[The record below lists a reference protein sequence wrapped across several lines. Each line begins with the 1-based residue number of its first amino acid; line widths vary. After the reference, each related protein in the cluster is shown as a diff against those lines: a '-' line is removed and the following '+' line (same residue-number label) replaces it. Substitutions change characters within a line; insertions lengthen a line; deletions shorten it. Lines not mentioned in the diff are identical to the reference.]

1 MKKQNNIIDLE
12 DFRTQIGNIKSKVF
26 TGRDRG
32 EDVRER
38 SRLNDLFEQYDKVKL
53 IIPKGIY
60 SITPSFLEEL
70 FRNIVEKN
78 GRSIIE
84 QKLELETNGYD
95 LQSPL
100 EEAIERILQHKTG
113 LDK

>member
-1 MKKQNNIIDLE
+1 MNKINNIIDLE
-12 DFRTQIGNIKSKVF
+12 DYRSQIGSVKSKVF

-32 EDVRER
+32 EDVRNK
-38 SRLNDLFEQYDKVKL
+38 SQLNDLFEHFDKVKL
-53 IIPKGIY
+53 IIPKDIY

-70 FRNIVEKN
+70 FRNVVQKY

-95 LQSPL
+95 LQGPL
-100 EEAIERILQHKTG
+100 DEAVERILQNKTG
-113 LDK
+113 SDK

>member
-1 MKKQNNIIDLE
+1 M
-12 DFRTQIGNIKSKVF
+12 
-26 TGRDRG
+26 
-32 EDVRER
+32 
-38 SRLNDLFEQYDKVKL
+38 
-53 IIPKGIY
+53 
-60 SITPSFLEEL
+60 
-70 FRNIVEKN
+70 EKN